1 MTGTSATN
9 AEEFVK
15 VYKLEVSSIPSNKPM
30 IRHDMTDRIYRSE
43 HGKFLAVV
51 NEIKERHEKGQPVLV
66 GTVSIEKNEF
76 LSAMLKKEGVPHQL
90 LNAKNH
96 EQEAQIIAQAGKTG
110 AVTVAT
116 NMAGRGVDIVLGG
129 RPENP
134 QEHEKVVSLGGLHII
149 GTERHEARRI
159 DNQLRGRAGR
169 QGDPGSS
176 QFFVSLEDDLMRIFG
191 SDRLKSMMQ
200 ALNVPEDQ
208 SIENR
213 MVSRAIESA
222 QGKIEGYNFDIR
234 KHVLE
239 YDDVMNKQRGRIYDL
254 RRQILRLDV
263 AAGSDE
269 KNKIDLRQKI
279 SEAIEK
285 ELRGL
290 VEANTL
296 GDLPEWNLKEIYDGA
311 NLIFFLS
318 ADAQQKLSELKEKEQ
333 IADYL
338 IEEAKKSYQAK
349 EKEVGEQNMRQIEKL
364 MTLRTI
370 DIFWM
375 EHLDNMDHL
384 RDSVRLRAYGQ
395 RDPLVEYK
403 NEGHRLFQNL
413 MAAIDSAVAKTI
425 FRVSLTKEPVRQES
439 PMMRHAQENR
449 SAGINASV
457 SQSSNKNIGRND
469 PCWCG
474 SGKKYKRCH
483 GA

>member
-1 MTGTSATN
+1 
-9 AEEFVK
+9 
-15 VYKLEVSSIPSNKPM
+15 
-30 IRHDMTDRIYRSE
+30 
-43 HGKFLAVV
+43 
-51 NEIKERHEKGQPVLV
+51 
-66 GTVSIEKNEF
+66 
-76 LSAMLKKEGVPHQL
+76 
-90 LNAKNH
+90 
-96 EQEAQIIAQAGKTG
+96 
-110 AVTVAT
+110 
-116 NMAGRGVDIVLGG
+116 
-129 RPENP
+129 
-134 QEHEKVVSLGGLHII
+134 
-149 GTERHEARRI
+149 
-159 DNQLRGRAGR
+159 
-169 QGDPGSS
+169 
-176 QFFVSLEDDLMRIFG
+176 
-191 SDRLKSMMQ
+191 
-200 ALNVPEDQ
+200 
-208 SIENR
+208 
-213 MVSRAIESA
+213 
-222 QGKIEGYNFDIR
+222 
-234 KHVLE
+234 
-239 YDDVMNKQRGRIYDL
+239 
-254 RRQILRLDV
+254 
-263 AAGSDE
+263 
-269 KNKIDLRQKI
+269 
-279 SEAIEK
+279 
-285 ELRGL
+285 
-290 VEANTL
+290 